1 MLFCYRQEYASLHAH
16 EENLNKQE
24 RIIRWNAF
32 FDTNESGTPIK
43 NFVHMNLRKSLYL
56 LTLGALP
63 LISFGQSDTIP
74 ANWFNLDYKT
84 DGVMGIST
92 EKTYKTLLKG
102 RKSTPVIVGVLDG
115 GVDVYHEDLKDVVW
129 INVKDSLAN
138 GIDNDGNGYINDKY
152 GWNFIG
158 NADGKDVQFDNL
170 ELTRQLRVLDKKF
183 ANITAATELNET
195 DRKAFASYQKML
207 AKYKNKL
214 EEAKMGQFSYDAL
227 KRNIYAVVREIGK
240 KPEDIT
246 QEDIDNFKATTNTQ
260 RIALAYAKD
269 EINNGGFAKFFDDIT
284 EGAKYFNNQVDYHLN
299 KAYDSRPIV
308 GDNYED
314 ASERYYGN
322 ADVKGPDAL
331 HGSHV
336 AGIIGAKRNNN
347 VGINGVA
354 DNVKILTVRLV
365 PDGDE
370 RDKDVANAIRY
381 AADNGAKVLNMSFG
395 KSYAY
400 NKQAVDDAIK
410 YAESKD
416 VLMVH
421 AAGNDS
427 EDNDIEPNF
436 PMKYYTD
443 VKGDTTGIAN
453 AWITVGATGLY
464 LDNELLADFS
474 NYGKKTVDVFAPGVH
489 INSTVPDSKYKEE
502 QGTSMAAPVVA
513 GLAAMIRS
521 YYPNLSAVETK
532 QIIMESVEKP
542 NQLVQ
547 VKVGEDA
554 SKTVRLADISVT
566 GGIVNAYNA
575 IIKAEEYTNRKK
587 K

>member
-1 MLFCYRQEYASLHAH
+1 MSA
-16 EENLNKQE
+16 
-24 RIIRWNAF
+24 
-32 FDTNESGTPIK
+32 DTLINTYL
-43 NFVHMNLRKSLYL
+43 HMNLKKSLYL
-56 LTLGALP
+56 ITLGSLP
-63 LISFGQSDTIP
+63 LFSFGQSDTIP

-102 RKSTPVIVGVLDG
+102 KKSIPVIVGVLEG
-115 GVDVYHEDLKDVVW
+115 GVDIHHEDLKDVVW
-129 INVKDSLAN
+129 INTKDSLSN
-138 GIDNDGNGYINDKY
+138 GVDNDGNGYINDKY

-158 NADGKDVQFDNL
+158 NADGKNVQFDNL
-170 ELTRQLRVLDKKF
+170 ELTRMLKTLDQKF
-183 ANITAATELNET
+183 ANITAASELNEVS
-195 DRKAFASYQKML
+195 RKAFDNYRKMT
-207 AKYKNKL
+207 AEYKNKL

-227 KRNIYAVVREIGK
+227 KRNIDAVVLEIGK

-246 QEDIDNFKATTNTQ
+246 QEDIDNFKATSSTQ
-260 RIALAYAKD
+260 RIALGYAKD
-269 EINNGGFAKFFDDIT
+269 EIQNGGFAKFFDDIT

-299 KAYDSRPIV
+299 KAYNSRPIV
-308 GDNYED
+308 GDDYED

-347 VGINGVA
+347 IGINGVA

-381 AADNGAKVLNMSFG
+381 ATDNGAKVINMSFG
-395 KSYAY
+395 KGYAY
-400 NKQAVDDAIK
+400 NKQTVDDAVK

-416 VLMVH
+416 VLMIH

-443 VKGDTTGIAN
+443 AKGDTTGVAN
-453 AWITVGATGLY
+453 AWITVGATGLR

-489 INSTVPDSKYKEE
+489 INSTIPDSKYKEE

-521 YYPNLSAVETK
+521 YYPTLSAVETK
-532 QIIMESVEKP
+532 RIIMESVEKP
-542 NQLVQ
+542 DQLVQ

-554 SKTVRLADISVT
+554 TKTVRLSDISVT

>member
-1 MLFCYRQEYASLHAH
+1 
-16 EENLNKQE
+16 
-24 RIIRWNAF
+24 
-32 FDTNESGTPIK
+32 
-43 NFVHMNLRKSLYL
+43 MNLKKSLYL
-56 LTLGALP
+56 IALGALP
-63 LISFGQSDTIP
+63 MTSFAQAEAVP
-74 ANWFNLDYKT
+74 LNWYNLDYNT

-92 EKTYKTLLKG
+92 EKAYKTLLKG
-102 RKSTPVIVGVLDG
+102 KKSTPVIVGVLDG
-115 GVDVYHEDLKDVVW
+115 GVDVFHEDLKDVVW
-129 INVKDSLAN
+129 INTKDSVSN
-138 GIDNDGNGYINDKY
+138 GKDADGNGYINDKY

-170 ELTRQLRVLDKKF
+170 ELTRQLRILDKKF
-183 ANITAATELNET
+183 AHVTPTTELNEA
-195 DRKAFASYQKML
+195 DRKAFLAYQKMV

-227 KRNIYAVVREIGK
+227 KRNLDAVVREIGK
-240 KPEDIT
+240 KPEEIT
-246 QEDIDNFKATTNTQ
+246 LADLENFNPKSNNQ
-260 RIALAYAKD
+260 RIALGYAKD
-269 EINNGGFAKFFDDIT
+269 EIQTNGFVKFFDDIT

-299 KAYDSRPIV
+299 KEYDSRPII

-314 ASERYYGN
+314 ASERHYGN

-347 VGINGVA
+347 IGINGVA
-354 DNVKILTVRLV
+354 DNVRILTVRLV

-381 AADNGAKVLNMSFG
+381 AVDNGAKVLNMSFG
-395 KSYAY
+395 KSYSH
-400 NKQAVDDAIK
+400 NKQTVDEAVK

-416 VLMVH
+416 VLLVH

-427 EDNDIEPNF
+427 EDNDVEPNF

-443 VKGDTTGIAN
+443 AKGDTTGVASN
-453 AWITVGATGLY
+453 WITVGASGLQP
-464 LDNELLADFS
+464 DNELLADFS
-474 NYGKKTVDVFAPGVH
+474 NYGKKTVDVFAPGVR
-489 INSTVPDSKYKEE
+489 INSTIPDSKYKEE

-521 YYPNLSAVETK
+521 YYPKLSAAETK
-532 QIIMESVEKP
+532 QIILESVVKP
-542 NQLVQ
+542 DQTVQ
-547 VKVGEDA
+547 VKIGEEA
-554 SKTVRLADISVT
+554 TKTVKFSDISVT

-575 IIKAEEYTNRKK
+575 IIKAEEFSNKK
-587 K
+587 KK

>member
-1 MLFCYRQEYASLHAH
+1 
-16 EENLNKQE
+16 
-24 RIIRWNAF
+24 
-32 FDTNESGTPIK
+32 
-43 NFVHMNLRKSLYL
+43 MNLRKSLYL

-227 KRNIYAVVREIGK
+227 KRNIDAVVREIGK

>member
-1 MLFCYRQEYASLHAH
+1 
-16 EENLNKQE
+16 
-24 RIIRWNAF
+24 
-32 FDTNESGTPIK
+32 
-43 NFVHMNLRKSLYL
+43 MNLKKALYL
-56 LTLGALP
+56 IALGTLPGITFA
-63 LISFGQSDTIP
+63 QSDTIP
-74 ANWFNLDYKT
+74 ANWFNLDYRT

-92 EKTYKTLLKG
+92 EKTYNTLLKG
-102 RKSTPVIVGVLDG
+102 KKSAPVIVGVLDG
-115 GVDVYHEDLKDVVW
+115 GVDVFHEDLKDVIW
-129 INVKDSLAN
+129 INPKDSVSN
-138 GIDNDGNGYINDKY
+138 GKDNDGNGYINDKY

-158 NADGKDVQFDNL
+158 NADGKNVQFDNL
-170 ELTRQLRVLDKKF
+170 ELTRMLRQLDKRF
-183 ANITAATELNET
+183 SNVTPTTELNAA
-195 DRKAFASYQKML
+195 DRKAFLAYQKMV

-227 KRNIYAVVREIGK
+227 KRNIDGVVREIGK
-240 KPEDIT
+240 KPEEIT
-246 QEDIDNFKATTNTQ
+246 LADLENFHPKSNNQ
-260 RIALAYAKD
+260 RIALGYAKE
-269 EINNGGFAKFFDDIT
+269 EIQASGFVKFFEDIT
-284 EGAKYFNNQVDYHLN
+284 EGAKYFNNQVEYHLN
-299 KAYDSRPIV
+299 KDYDSRPIV
-308 GDNYED
+308 GDHYED
-314 ASERYYGN
+314 ATESHYGN

-336 AGIIGAKRNNN
+336 AGIIGAKRNNQI
-347 VGINGVA
+347 GINGVA

-427 EDNDIEPNF
+427 EDNDVEPNF
-436 PMKYYTD
+436 PTKYYTNA
-443 VKGDTTGIAN
+443 KGDTTGVAN
-453 AWITVGATGLY
+453 AWITVGATGLN
-464 LDNELLADFS
+464 LDNELLASFS
-474 NYGKKTVDVFAPGVH
+474 NYGKKSVDVFAPGVK
-489 INSTVPDSKYKEE
+489 INSTVPESKYKEE

-521 YYPNLSAVETK
+521 YYPNLTALETK
-532 QIIMESVEKP
+532 KIIMESVEKP
-542 NQLVQ
+542 DQMVQ
-547 VKVGEDA
+547 VKVGEEQTKMV
-554 SKTVRLADISVT
+554 SLSDISVT

-575 IIKAEEYTNRKK
+575 ILKAEEYSSKK
-587 K
+587 KK

>member
-1 MLFCYRQEYASLHAH
+1 
-16 EENLNKQE
+16 
-24 RIIRWNAF
+24 
-32 FDTNESGTPIK
+32 
-43 NFVHMNLRKSLYL
+43 MNLKKSLYL
-56 LTLGALP
+56 ITLGALP
-63 LISFGQSDTIP
+63 LFSFGQSDTIP

-102 RKSTPVIVGVLDG
+102 KKSIPVIVAVLDG
-115 GVDVYHEDLKDVVW
+115 GVDIHHEDLKDVLW
-129 INVKDSLAN
+129 INTKDSLSN
-138 GIDNDGNGYINDKY
+138 GEDNDSNGYINDKY

-158 NADGKDVQFDNL
+158 NADGKNVQFDNL
-170 ELTRQLRVLDKKF
+170 ELTRLLKELDQKF
-183 ANITAATELNET
+183 ANITAASELN
-195 DRKAFASYQKML
+195 DVGQKAFANYRKMT
-207 AKYKNKL
+207 AEYKNKL

-227 KRNIYAVVREIGK
+227 KRNIDAVVREIGK
-240 KPEDIT
+240 KPEEIT
-246 QEDIDNFKATTNTQ
+246 QEDIDNFKATSSTQ
-260 RIALAYAKD
+260 RIALGYAKD
-269 EINNGGFAKFFDDIT
+269 EIQNGGFAKFFNDIT

-299 KAYDSRPIV
+299 KTYNSRSIV
-308 GDNYED
+308 GDDYED

-347 VGINGVA
+347 IGINGVA

-381 AADNGAKVLNMSFG
+381 ATDNGAKVINMSFG
-395 KSYAY
+395 KGYAY
-400 NKQAVDDAIK
+400 NKQTVDDAIK

-416 VLMVH
+416 VLMIH

-443 VKGDTTGIAN
+443 AKGDTTGVAN
-453 AWITVGATGLY
+453 AWITVGATSLR
-464 LDNELLADFS
+464 LDSELLADFS
-474 NYGKKTVDVFAPGVH
+474 NYGKKTVDVFAPGVR
-489 INSTVPDSKYKEE
+489 INSTIPDSKYKEE

-521 YYPNLSAVETK
+521 YYPTLSAVETK
-532 QIIMESVEKP
+532 KIIMESVEKP
-542 NQLVQ
+542 DQLVK
-547 VKVGEDA
+547 VKVGEGA
-554 SKTVRLADISVT
+554 TKTVRLADISVT
-566 GGIVNAYNA
+566 GGIANAYNA

>member
-1 MLFCYRQEYASLHAH
+1 MSA
-16 EENLNKQE
+16 
-24 RIIRWNAF
+24 
-32 FDTNESGTPIK
+32 DTLINTYL
-43 NFVHMNLRKSLYL
+43 HMNLKKSLYL
-56 LTLGALP
+56 ITLGALP
-63 LISFGQSDTIP
+63 LFSFGQSDTIP

-102 RKSTPVIVGVLDG
+102 KKSIPVIVGVLDG
-115 GVDVYHEDLKDVVW
+115 GVDIHHEDLKDVVW
-129 INVKDSLAN
+129 INTKDSLSN
-138 GIDNDGNGYINDKY
+138 GVDNDGNGYINDKY

-158 NADGKDVQFDNL
+158 NADGKNVQFDNL
-170 ELTRQLRVLDKKF
+170 ELTRMLKTLDQKF
-183 ANITAATELNET
+183 ANITAASELNEVS
-195 DRKAFASYQKML
+195 RKAFDNYRKMT
-207 AKYKNKL
+207 AEYKNKL

-227 KRNIYAVVREIGK
+227 KRNIDAVVREIGK

-246 QEDIDNFKATTNTQ
+246 QEDIDNFKATSSTQ
-260 RIALAYAKD
+260 RIALGYAKD
-269 EINNGGFAKFFDDIT
+269 EIQNGGFAKFFDDIT

-299 KAYDSRPIV
+299 KAYNSRPIV
-308 GDNYED
+308 GDDYED

-347 VGINGVA
+347 IGINGVA

-381 AADNGAKVLNMSFG
+381 ATDNGAKVINMSFG
-395 KSYAY
+395 KGYAY
-400 NKQAVDDAIK
+400 DKQTVDDAVK

-416 VLMVH
+416 VLMIH

-443 VKGDTTGIAN
+443 AKGDTTGVAN
-453 AWITVGATGLY
+453 AWITVGATSLR

-489 INSTVPDSKYKEE
+489 INSTIPDSKYKEE

-521 YYPNLSAVETK
+521 YYPTLSAVETK
-532 QIIMESVEKP
+532 RIIMESVEKP
-542 NQLVQ
+542 DQLVQ

-554 SKTVRLADISVT
+554 TKTVRLSDISVT

>member
-1 MLFCYRQEYASLHAH
+1 MSA
-16 EENLNKQE
+16 
-24 RIIRWNAF
+24 
-32 FDTNESGTPIK
+32 DTLINTYL
-43 NFVHMNLRKSLYL
+43 HMNLKKSLYL
-56 LTLGALP
+56 ITLGALP
-63 LISFGQSDTIP
+63 LFSFGQSDTIP

-102 RKSTPVIVGVLDG
+102 KKSIPVIVGVLDG
-115 GVDVYHEDLKDVVW
+115 GVDIHHEDLKDVVW
-129 INVKDSLAN
+129 INTKDSLSN
-138 GIDNDGNGYINDKY
+138 GVDNDGNGYINDKY

-158 NADGKDVQFDNL
+158 NADGKNVQFDNL
-170 ELTRQLRVLDKKF
+170 ELTRMLKTLDQKF
-183 ANITAATELNET
+183 TNITAASELNEVS
-195 DRKAFASYQKML
+195 RKAFDNYRKMT
-207 AKYKNKL
+207 AEYKNKL

-227 KRNIYAVVREIGK
+227 KRNIDAVVREIGK
-240 KPEDIT
+240 KPEEIT
-246 QEDIDNFKATTNTQ
+246 QEDIDNFKATSSTQ
-260 RIALAYAKD
+260 RIALGYAKD
-269 EINNGGFAKFFDDIT
+269 EIQNGGFAKFFDDIT

-299 KAYDSRPIV
+299 KTYNSRPIV
-308 GDNYED
+308 GDDYED
-314 ASERYYGN
+314 ASDRYYGN

-347 VGINGVA
+347 IGINGVA

-381 AADNGAKVLNMSFG
+381 ATDNGAKVINMSFG
-395 KSYAY
+395 KGYAY
-400 NKQAVDDAIK
+400 NKQTVDDAVK

-416 VLMVH
+416 VLMIH

-443 VKGDTTGIAN
+443 AKGDTTGVAN
-453 AWITVGATGLY
+453 AWITVGATGLR

-489 INSTVPDSKYKEE
+489 INSTIPDSKYKEE

-521 YYPNLSAVETK
+521 YYPTLSAVETK
-532 QIIMESVEKP
+532 RIIMESVEKP
-542 NQLVQ
+542 DQLVQ

-554 SKTVRLADISVT
+554 TKTVRLSDISVT

>member
-1 MLFCYRQEYASLHAH
+1 MLG
-16 EENLNKQE
+16 EN
-24 RIIRWNAF
+24 F
-32 FDTNESGTPIK
+32 
-43 NFVHMNLRKSLYL
+43 MNLKKSLYL
-56 LTLGALP
+56 IALGVLP
-63 LISFGQSDTIP
+63 VISFAQSESVP
-74 ANWFNLDYKT
+74 PNWYNLDYHT

-92 EKTYKTLLKG
+92 EKAYKTLLKG
-102 RKSTPVIVGVLDG
+102 KKSTPVIVGVLDG
-115 GVDVYHEDLKDVVW
+115 GVDVFHEDLKDVIW
-129 INVKDSLAN
+129 INPKDSLTN
-138 GIDNDGNGYINDKY
+138 GKDNDGNGYINDKY

-170 ELTRQLRVLDKKF
+170 ELTRQLRILDKRF
-183 ANITAATELNET
+183 AGVTPTTELNEA
-195 DRKAFASYQKML
+195 DRKAFLAYQKMVV
-207 AKYKNKL
+207 KYKNKL

-227 KRNIYAVVREIGK
+227 KRNLDAVVREIGK
-240 KPEDIT
+240 RPAEIT
-246 QEDIDNFKATTNTQ
+246 LTDLENFNPKSNNQ
-260 RIALAYAKD
+260 RIALSYAKD
-269 EINNGGFAKFFDDIT
+269 EIQTNGFVKFFDDIT
-284 EGAKYFNNQVDYHLN
+284 EGAKYFNNQVEYHLN
-299 KAYDSRPIV
+299 KEYDSRPIV

-336 AGIIGAKRNNN
+336 AGIIGASRNNN
-347 VGINGVA
+347 IGINGVA
-354 DNVKILTVRLV
+354 DNVKILAVRLV

-381 AADNGAKVLNMSFG
+381 AVDNGAKVLNMSFG
-395 KSYAY
+395 KSYAH
-400 NKQAVDDAIK
+400 NKQTVDEAVK

-427 EDNDIEPNF
+427 EDNDVEPNF

-443 VKGDTTGIAN
+443 TKGDTTGIAN
-453 AWITVGATGLY
+453 NWITVGATGLY
-464 LDNELLADFS
+464 PDNTLLADFS
-474 NYGKKTVDVFAPGVH
+474 NYGKNSVDVFAPGVQ
-489 INSTVPDSKYKEE
+489 INSTIPDSQYKEE

-532 QIIMESVEKP
+532 QVILESVEKP
-542 NQLVQ
+542 VGMVRIKVSEDTTKM
-547 VKVGEDA
+547 VK
-554 SKTVRLADISVT
+554 LADISVT

-575 IIKAEEYTNRKK
+575 ILKAEEFSSKK
-587 K
+587 KK

>member
-24 RIIRWNAF
+24 RITRWNAF
-32 FDTNESGTPIK
+32 FETNESGTPIK

-56 LTLGALP
+56 LTLGTLP

-227 KRNIYAVVREIGK
+227 KRNIDAVVREIGK

-260 RIALAYAKD
+260 RIALGYAKD

-314 ASERYYGN
+314 ASERHYGN

-547 VKVGEDA
+547 IKVGEDA

>member
-1 MLFCYRQEYASLHAH
+1 
-16 EENLNKQE
+16 
-24 RIIRWNAF
+24 
-32 FDTNESGTPIK
+32 
-43 NFVHMNLRKSLYL
+43 MNLKKSLYL
-56 LTLGALP
+56 IALGALP
-63 LISFGQSDTIP
+63 MTSFAQAEAVP
-74 ANWFNLDYKT
+74 LNWYNLDYNT

-92 EKTYKTLLKG
+92 EKAYKTLLKG
-102 RKSTPVIVGVLDG
+102 KKSTPVIVGVLDG
-115 GVDVYHEDLKDVVW
+115 GVDVSHEDLKDVVW
-129 INVKDSLAN
+129 INTKDSVSN
-138 GIDNDGNGYINDKY
+138 GKDADGNGYINDKY

-183 ANITAATELNET
+183 AHVTPTTELNEA
-195 DRKAFASYQKML
+195 DRKAFLAYQEMV

-227 KRNIYAVVREIGK
+227 KRNLDAVVREIGK
-240 KPEDIT
+240 KPEEIT
-246 QEDIDNFKATTNTQ
+246 LADLENFNPKSNNQ
-260 RIALAYAKD
+260 RIALGYAKD
-269 EINNGGFAKFFDDIT
+269 EIQTNGFVKFFDDIT

-299 KAYDSRPIV
+299 KEYDSRPII

-314 ASERYYGN
+314 ASERHYGN

-347 VGINGVA
+347 IGINGVA
-354 DNVKILTVRLV
+354 DNVRILTVRLV

-381 AADNGAKVLNMSFG
+381 AVDNGAKVLNMSFG
-395 KSYAY
+395 KSYSH
-400 NKQAVDDAIK
+400 NKQTVDDAVK

-416 VLMVH
+416 VLLVH

-427 EDNDIEPNF
+427 EDNDVEPNF
-436 PMKYYTD
+436 PMKYYTN

-453 AWITVGATGLY
+453 NWITVGASGLHP
-464 LDNELLADFS
+464 DNELLADFS
-474 NYGKKTVDVFAPGVH
+474 NYGKKTVDVFAPGVR
-489 INSTVPDSKYKEE
+489 INSTIPDSKYKEE

-521 YYPNLSAVETK
+521 YYPNLSAAETK
-532 QIIMESVEKP
+532 QIILESVVKP
-542 NQLVQ
+542 EQTVQ
-547 VKVGEDA
+547 VKISEEA
-554 SKTVRLADISVT
+554 TKTVRFADISVT

-575 IIKAEEYTNRKK
+575 IIKAEEFSSKK
-587 K
+587 KK

>member
-1 MLFCYRQEYASLHAH
+1 
-16 EENLNKQE
+16 
-24 RIIRWNAF
+24 
-32 FDTNESGTPIK
+32 
-43 NFVHMNLRKSLYL
+43 MNLKKSLYL
-56 LTLGALP
+56 ITLGALP
-63 LISFGQSDTIP
+63 LFSFGQSDTIP

-102 RKSTPVIVGVLDG
+102 KKSIPVIVGVLDG
-115 GVDVYHEDLKDVVW
+115 GVDIHHEDLKDVVW
-129 INVKDSLAN
+129 INTKDSLSN
-138 GIDNDGNGYINDKY
+138 GVDNDGNGYINDKY

-158 NADGKDVQFDNL
+158 NVDGKNVQFDNL
-170 ELTRQLRVLDKKF
+170 ELTRMLKTLDQKF
-183 ANITAATELNET
+183 ANITAASELNEVS
-195 DRKAFASYQKML
+195 RKAFANYRKMT
-207 AKYKNKL
+207 AEYKNKL

-227 KRNIYAVVREIGK
+227 KRNIDAVVREIGK
-240 KPEDIT
+240 KPEEIT
-246 QEDIDNFKATTNTQ
+246 QEDIDNFKATSSTQ
-260 RIALAYAKD
+260 RIALGYAKD
-269 EINNGGFAKFFDDIT
+269 EIQNGGFAKFFDDIT

-299 KAYDSRPIV
+299 KTYNSRPIV
-308 GDNYED
+308 GDDYED

-347 VGINGVA
+347 IGINGVA

-381 AADNGAKVLNMSFG
+381 ATDNGAKVINMSFG
-395 KSYAY
+395 KGYAY
-400 NKQAVDDAIK
+400 NKQTVDDAVK

-416 VLMVH
+416 VLMIH

-443 VKGDTTGIAN
+443 AKGDTTGVAN
-453 AWITVGATGLY
+453 AWITVGATGLR

-489 INSTVPDSKYKEE
+489 INSTIPDSKYKEE

-521 YYPNLSAVETK
+521 YYPTLSAVETK
-532 QIIMESVEKP
+532 RIIMESVEKP
-542 NQLVQ
+542 DQLVQ

-554 SKTVRLADISVT
+554 TKTVRLSDISVT

>member
-1 MLFCYRQEYASLHAH
+1 
-16 EENLNKQE
+16 
-24 RIIRWNAF
+24 
-32 FDTNESGTPIK
+32 
-43 NFVHMNLRKSLYL
+43 MNLKQSLYL
-56 LTLGALP
+56 IALGALP

>member
-1 MLFCYRQEYASLHAH
+1 
-16 EENLNKQE
+16 
-24 RIIRWNAF
+24 
-32 FDTNESGTPIK
+32 
-43 NFVHMNLRKSLYL
+43 MNLKKSLYL
-56 LTLGALP
+56 IALGVLP
-63 LISFGQSDTIP
+63 VISFAQSESVP
-74 ANWFNLDYKT
+74 PNWYNLDYHT

-92 EKTYKTLLKG
+92 EKAYKTLLKG
-102 RKSTPVIVGVLDG
+102 KKSTPVIVGVLDG
-115 GVDVYHEDLKDVVW
+115 GVDVFHEDLKDVIW
-129 INVKDSLAN
+129 INPKDSLTN
-138 GIDNDGNGYINDKY
+138 GKDNDGNGYINDKY

-170 ELTRQLRVLDKKF
+170 ELTRQLRILDKRF
-183 ANITAATELNET
+183 AGVTPTTELNEA
-195 DRKAFASYQKML
+195 DRKAFLAYQKMVV
-207 AKYKNKL
+207 KYKNKL

-227 KRNIYAVVREIGK
+227 KRNLDAVVREIGK
-240 KPEDIT
+240 RPAEIT
-246 QEDIDNFKATTNTQ
+246 LTDLENFNPKSNNQ
-260 RIALAYAKD
+260 RIALSYAKD
-269 EINNGGFAKFFDDIT
+269 EIQTNGFVKFFDDIT
-284 EGAKYFNNQVDYHLN
+284 EGAKYFNNQVEYHLN
-299 KAYDSRPIV
+299 KEYDSRPIV

-336 AGIIGAKRNNN
+336 AGIIGASRNNN
-347 VGINGVA
+347 IGINGVA
-354 DNVKILTVRLV
+354 DNVKILAVRLV

-381 AADNGAKVLNMSFG
+381 AVDNGAKVLNMSFG
-395 KSYAY
+395 KSYAH
-400 NKQAVDDAIK
+400 NKQTVDEAVK

-427 EDNDIEPNF
+427 EDNDVEPNF

-443 VKGDTTGIAN
+443 TKGDTTGIAN
-453 AWITVGATGLY
+453 NWITVGATGLY
-464 LDNELLADFS
+464 PDNTLLADFS
-474 NYGKKTVDVFAPGVH
+474 NYGKNSVDVFAPGVQ
-489 INSTVPDSKYKEE
+489 INSTIPDSQYKEE

-532 QIIMESVEKP
+532 QVILESVEKP
-542 NQLVQ
+542 VGMVRIKVSEDTTKM
-547 VKVGEDA
+547 VK
-554 SKTVRLADISVT
+554 LADISVT

-575 IIKAEEYTNRKK
+575 ILKAEEFSSKK
-587 K
+587 KK

>member
-1 MLFCYRQEYASLHAH
+1 
-16 EENLNKQE
+16 
-24 RIIRWNAF
+24 
-32 FDTNESGTPIK
+32 
-43 NFVHMNLRKSLYL
+43 
-56 LTLGALP
+56 
-63 LISFGQSDTIP
+63 
-74 ANWFNLDYKT
+74 
-84 DGVMGIST
+84 MGIST

-102 RKSTPVIVGVLDG
+102 RKSTPISVGVLDG

-129 INVKDSLAN
+129 LNVKDSLAN

-195 DRKAFASYQKML
+195 DRKAFANYQKML

-227 KRNIYAVVREIGK
+227 KRNIDAVVREIGK

-260 RIALAYAKD
+260 RIALGYAKD

-314 ASERYYGN
+314 ASERHYGN

-347 VGINGVA
+347 IGINGVA

-443 VKGDTTGIAN
+443 VKGDTTGVAN
-453 AWITVGATGLY
+453 AWITVGATGLH

-547 VKVGEDA
+547 IKVGEDA

>member
-1 MLFCYRQEYASLHAH
+1 MSA
-16 EENLNKQE
+16 
-24 RIIRWNAF
+24 
-32 FDTNESGTPIK
+32 DTLINTYL
-43 NFVHMNLRKSLYL
+43 HMNLKKSLYL
-56 LTLGALP
+56 ITLGSLP
-63 LISFGQSDTIP
+63 LFSFGQSDTIP

-102 RKSTPVIVGVLDG
+102 KKSIPVIVGVLDG
-115 GVDVYHEDLKDVVW
+115 GVDIHHEDLKDVVW
-129 INVKDSLAN
+129 INTKDSLSN
-138 GIDNDGNGYINDKY
+138 GVDNDGNGYINDKY

-158 NADGKDVQFDNL
+158 NADGKNVQFDNL
-170 ELTRQLRVLDKKF
+170 ELTRMLKTLDQKF
-183 ANITAATELNET
+183 ANITAASELNEVS
-195 DRKAFASYQKML
+195 RKAFDNYRKMT
-207 AKYKNKL
+207 AEYKNKL

-227 KRNIYAVVREIGK
+227 KRNIDAVVREIGK

-246 QEDIDNFKATTNTQ
+246 QEDIDNFKATSSTQ
-260 RIALAYAKD
+260 RIALGYAKD
-269 EINNGGFAKFFDDIT
+269 EIQNGGFAKFFDDIT

-299 KAYDSRPIV
+299 KAYNSRPIV
-308 GDNYED
+308 GDDYED

-347 VGINGVA
+347 IGINGVA

-381 AADNGAKVLNMSFG
+381 ATDNGAKVINMSFG
-395 KSYAY
+395 KGYAY
-400 NKQAVDDAIK
+400 DKQTVDDAVK

-416 VLMVH
+416 VLMIH

-443 VKGDTTGIAN
+443 AKGDTTGVAN
-453 AWITVGATGLY
+453 AWITVGATGLR

-489 INSTVPDSKYKEE
+489 INSTIPDSKYKEE

-521 YYPNLSAVETK
+521 YYPTLSAVETK
-532 QIIMESVEKP
+532 RIIMESVEKP
-542 NQLVQ
+542 DQLVQ

-554 SKTVRLADISVT
+554 TKTVRLSDISVT

>member
-1 MLFCYRQEYASLHAH
+1 
-16 EENLNKQE
+16 
-24 RIIRWNAF
+24 
-32 FDTNESGTPIK
+32 
-43 NFVHMNLRKSLYL
+43 
-56 LTLGALP
+56 
-63 LISFGQSDTIP
+63 
-74 ANWFNLDYKT
+74 
-84 DGVMGIST
+84 
-92 EKTYKTLLKG
+92 
-102 RKSTPVIVGVLDG
+102 
-115 GVDVYHEDLKDVVW
+115 VDIHHEDLKDVVW
-129 INVKDSLAN
+129 INTKDSLSN
-138 GIDNDGNGYINDKY
+138 GVDNDGNGYINDKY

-158 NADGKDVQFDNL
+158 NADGKNVQFDNL
-170 ELTRQLRVLDKKF
+170 ELTRMLKTLDQKF
-183 ANITAATELNET
+183 TNITAASELNEVS
-195 DRKAFASYQKML
+195 RKAFDNYRKMT
-207 AKYKNKL
+207 AEYKNKL

-227 KRNIYAVVREIGK
+227 KRNIDAVVREIGK
-240 KPEDIT
+240 KPEEIT
-246 QEDIDNFKATTNTQ
+246 QEDIDNFKATSSTQ
-260 RIALAYAKD
+260 RIALGYAKD
-269 EINNGGFAKFFDDIT
+269 EIQNGGFAKFFDDIT

-299 KAYDSRPIV
+299 KTYNSRPIV
-308 GDNYED
+308 GDDYED
-314 ASERYYGN
+314 ASDRYYGN

-347 VGINGVA
+347 IGINGVA

-381 AADNGAKVLNMSFG
+381 ATDNGAKVINMSFG
-395 KSYAY
+395 KGYAY
-400 NKQAVDDAIK
+400 NKQTVDDAVK

-416 VLMVH
+416 VLMIH

-443 VKGDTTGIAN
+443 AKGDTTGVAN
-453 AWITVGATGLY
+453 AWITVGATGLR

-489 INSTVPDSKYKEE
+489 INSTIPDSKYKEE

-521 YYPNLSAVETK
+521 YYPTLSAVETK
-532 QIIMESVEKP
+532 RIIMESVEKP
-542 NQLVQ
+542 DQLVQ

-554 SKTVRLADISVT
+554 TKTVRLSDISVT

>member
-1 MLFCYRQEYASLHAH
+1 
-16 EENLNKQE
+16 
-24 RIIRWNAF
+24 
-32 FDTNESGTPIK
+32 
-43 NFVHMNLRKSLYL
+43 MNLKKSLYL
-56 LTLGALP
+56 ITLGALP
-63 LISFGQSDTIP
+63 LFSFGQSDTIP

-102 RKSTPVIVGVLDG
+102 KKSIPVIVGVLDG
-115 GVDVYHEDLKDVVW
+115 GVDIHHEDLKDVVW
-129 INVKDSLAN
+129 INTKDSLSN
-138 GIDNDGNGYINDKY
+138 GVDNDGNGYINDKY

-158 NADGKDVQFDNL
+158 NADGKNVQFDNL
-170 ELTRQLRVLDKKF
+170 ELTRMLKTLDQKF
-183 ANITAATELNET
+183 TNITAASELNEVS
-195 DRKAFASYQKML
+195 RKAFDNYRKMT
-207 AKYKNKL
+207 AEYKNKL

-227 KRNIYAVVREIGK
+227 KRNIDAVVREIGK
-240 KPEDIT
+240 KPEEIT
-246 QEDIDNFKATTNTQ
+246 QEDIDNFKATSSTQ
-260 RIALAYAKD
+260 RIALGYAKD
-269 EINNGGFAKFFDDIT
+269 EIQNGGFAKFFDDIT

-299 KAYDSRPIV
+299 KTYNSRPIV
-308 GDNYED
+308 GDDYED
-314 ASERYYGN
+314 ASDRYYGN

-347 VGINGVA
+347 IGINGVA

-381 AADNGAKVLNMSFG
+381 ATDNGAKVINMSFG
-395 KSYAY
+395 KGYAY
-400 NKQAVDDAIK
+400 NKQTVDDAVK

-416 VLMVH
+416 VLMIH

-443 VKGDTTGIAN
+443 AKGDTTGVAN
-453 AWITVGATGLY
+453 AWITVGATGLR

-489 INSTVPDSKYKEE
+489 INSTIPDSKYKEE

-521 YYPNLSAVETK
+521 YYPTLSAVETK
-532 QIIMESVEKP
+532 RIIMESVEKP
-542 NQLVQ
+542 DQLVQ

-554 SKTVRLADISVT
+554 TKTVRLSDISVT

>member
-1 MLFCYRQEYASLHAH
+1 
-16 EENLNKQE
+16 
-24 RIIRWNAF
+24 
-32 FDTNESGTPIK
+32 
-43 NFVHMNLRKSLYL
+43 MNLKKSLYL
-56 LTLGALP
+56 IALGALP
-63 LISFGQSDTIP
+63 MTSFAQAEAVP
-74 ANWFNLDYKT
+74 LNWYNLDYNT

-92 EKTYKTLLKG
+92 EKAYKTLLKG
-102 RKSTPVIVGVLDG
+102 KKSTPVIVGVLDG
-115 GVDVYHEDLKDVVW
+115 GVDVFHEDLKDVVW
-129 INVKDSLAN
+129 INTKDSVSN
-138 GIDNDGNGYINDKY
+138 GKDADGNGYINDKY

-170 ELTRQLRVLDKKF
+170 ELTRQLRILDKKF
-183 ANITAATELNET
+183 AQVTPTTELNEA
-195 DRKAFASYQKML
+195 DRKAFLVYQEMV

-227 KRNIYAVVREIGK
+227 KRNLDAVVREIGK
-240 KPEDIT
+240 KPEEIT
-246 QEDIDNFKATTNTQ
+246 LADLENFNPKSNNQ
-260 RIALAYAKD
+260 RIALGYAKD
-269 EINNGGFAKFFDDIT
+269 EIQTNGFVKFFDDIT

-299 KAYDSRPIV
+299 KEYDSRPII

-314 ASERYYGN
+314 ASERHYGN

-347 VGINGVA
+347 IGINGVA

-381 AADNGAKVLNMSFG
+381 AVDNGAKVLNMSFG
-395 KSYAY
+395 KSYAH
-400 NKQAVDDAIK
+400 NKQTVDDAVK

-416 VLMVH
+416 VLLVH

-427 EDNDIEPNF
+427 EDNDVEPNF
-436 PMKYYTD
+436 PMKYYTNA
-443 VKGDTTGIAN
+443 KGDTTGIAN
-453 AWITVGATGLY
+453 NWITVGASGLHP
-464 LDNELLADFS
+464 DNELLADFS
-474 NYGKKTVDVFAPGVH
+474 NYGKKTVDVFAPGVR
-489 INSTVPDSKYKEE
+489 INSTIPDSKYKEE

-521 YYPNLSAVETK
+521 YYPSLSAAETK
-532 QIIMESVEKP
+532 QIILESVVKP
-542 NQLVQ
+542 EQTVQ
-547 VKVGEDA
+547 VKISEEA
-554 SKTVRLADISVT
+554 TKTVKFADISVT

-575 IIKAEEYTNRKK
+575 IIKAEEFSNKK
-587 K
+587 KK

>member
-1 MLFCYRQEYASLHAH
+1 MSA
-16 EENLNKQE
+16 
-24 RIIRWNAF
+24 
-32 FDTNESGTPIK
+32 DTLINTYL
-43 NFVHMNLRKSLYL
+43 HMNLKKSLYL
-56 LTLGALP
+56 ITLGALP
-63 LISFGQSDTIP
+63 LFSFGQSDTIP

-102 RKSTPVIVGVLDG
+102 KKSIPVIVGVLDG
-115 GVDVYHEDLKDVVW
+115 GVDIHHEDLKDVVW
-129 INVKDSLAN
+129 INTKDSLSN
-138 GIDNDGNGYINDKY
+138 GVDNDGNGYINDKY

-158 NADGKDVQFDNL
+158 NADGKNVQFDNL
-170 ELTRQLRVLDKKF
+170 ELTRMLKTLDQKF
-183 ANITAATELNET
+183 ANITAASELNEVS
-195 DRKAFASYQKML
+195 RKAFDNYRKMT
-207 AKYKNKL
+207 AEYKNKL

-227 KRNIYAVVREIGK
+227 KRNIDAVVREIGK

-246 QEDIDNFKATTNTQ
+246 QEDIDNFTATSSTQ
-260 RIALAYAKD
+260 RIALGYAKD
-269 EINNGGFAKFFDDIT
+269 EIQNGGFAKFFDDIT

-299 KAYDSRPIV
+299 KTYNSRPIV
-308 GDNYED
+308 GDDYED

-347 VGINGVA
+347 IGINGVA

-381 AADNGAKVLNMSFG
+381 ATDNGAKVINMSFG
-395 KSYAY
+395 KGYAY
-400 NKQAVDDAIK
+400 NKQTVDDAVK

-416 VLMVH
+416 VLMIH

-443 VKGDTTGIAN
+443 AKGDTTGVAN
-453 AWITVGATGLY
+453 AWITVGATGLR

-489 INSTVPDSKYKEE
+489 INSTIPDSKYKEE

-521 YYPNLSAVETK
+521 YYPTLSAVETK
-532 QIIMESVEKP
+532 RIIMESVEKP
-542 NQLVQ
+542 DQLVQ

-554 SKTVRLADISVT
+554 TKTVRLSDISVT

>member
-1 MLFCYRQEYASLHAH
+1 
-16 EENLNKQE
+16 
-24 RIIRWNAF
+24 
-32 FDTNESGTPIK
+32 
-43 NFVHMNLRKSLYL
+43 MNLKKSLYL
-56 LTLGALP
+56 ITLGSLP
-63 LISFGQSDTIP
+63 LFSFGQSDTIP

-102 RKSTPVIVGVLDG
+102 KKSIPVIVGVLDG
-115 GVDVYHEDLKDVVW
+115 GVDIHHEDLKDVVW
-129 INVKDSLAN
+129 INTKDSLSN
-138 GIDNDGNGYINDKY
+138 GVDNDGNGYINDKY

-158 NADGKDVQFDNL
+158 NADGKNVQFDNL
-170 ELTRQLRVLDKKF
+170 ELTRMLKTLDQKF
-183 ANITAATELNET
+183 ANITAASELNEVS
-195 DRKAFASYQKML
+195 RKAFDNYRKMT
-207 AKYKNKL
+207 AEYKNKL

-227 KRNIYAVVREIGK
+227 KRNIDAVVREIGK

-246 QEDIDNFKATTNTQ
+246 QEDIDNFKATSSTQ
-260 RIALAYAKD
+260 RIALGYAKD
-269 EINNGGFAKFFDDIT
+269 EIQNGGFAKFFDDIT

-299 KAYDSRPIV
+299 KAYNSRPIV
-308 GDNYED
+308 GDDYED

-347 VGINGVA
+347 IGINGVA

-381 AADNGAKVLNMSFG
+381 ATDNGAKVINMSFG
-395 KSYAY
+395 KGYAY
-400 NKQAVDDAIK
+400 DKQTVDDAVK

-416 VLMVH
+416 VLMIH

-443 VKGDTTGIAN
+443 AKGDTTGVAN
-453 AWITVGATGLY
+453 AWITVGATGLR
-464 LDNELLADFS
+464 LDNELVADFS

-489 INSTVPDSKYKEE
+489 INSTIPDSKYKEE

-521 YYPNLSAVETK
+521 YYPTLSAVETK
-532 QIIMESVEKP
+532 RIIMESVEKP
-542 NQLVQ
+542 DQLVQ

-554 SKTVRLADISVT
+554 TKTVRLSDISVT

>member
-1 MLFCYRQEYASLHAH
+1 
-16 EENLNKQE
+16 
-24 RIIRWNAF
+24 
-32 FDTNESGTPIK
+32 
-43 NFVHMNLRKSLYL
+43 MNLKKSLYL
-56 LTLGALP
+56 ITLGALP
-63 LISFGQSDTIP
+63 LFSFGQSDTIP

-102 RKSTPVIVGVLDG
+102 KKSIPVIVGVLDG
-115 GVDVYHEDLKDVVW
+115 GVDIHHEDLKDVLW
-129 INVKDSLAN
+129 INTKDSLSN
-138 GIDNDGNGYINDKY
+138 GEDNDSNGYINDKY

-158 NADGKDVQFDNL
+158 NADGKNVQFDNL
-170 ELTRQLRVLDKKF
+170 ELTRLLKELDQKF
-183 ANITAATELNET
+183 ANITAASELNNVGQ
-195 DRKAFASYQKML
+195 KAFANYRKMT
-207 AKYKNKL
+207 AEYKNKL

-227 KRNIYAVVREIGK
+227 KRNIDAVVREIGK
-240 KPEDIT
+240 KPEEIT
-246 QEDIDNFKATTNTQ
+246 QEDIDNFKATSSTQ
-260 RIALAYAKD
+260 RIALGYAKD
-269 EINNGGFAKFFDDIT
+269 EIQNGGFAKFFNDIT

-299 KAYDSRPIV
+299 KTYNSRSIV
-308 GDNYED
+308 GDDYED

-347 VGINGVA
+347 IGINGVA

-381 AADNGAKVLNMSFG
+381 ATDNGAKVINMSFG
-395 KSYAY
+395 KGYAY
-400 NKQAVDDAIK
+400 NKQTVDDAIK

-416 VLMVH
+416 VLMIH

-443 VKGDTTGIAN
+443 AKGDTTGVAN
-453 AWITVGATGLY
+453 AWITVGATSLR
-464 LDNELLADFS
+464 LDSELLADFS
-474 NYGKKTVDVFAPGVH
+474 NYGKKTVDVFAPGVR
-489 INSTVPDSKYKEE
+489 INSTIPDSKYKEE

-521 YYPNLSAVETK
+521 YYPTLSAVETK
-532 QIIMESVEKP
+532 KIIMESVEKP
-542 NQLVQ
+542 DQLVK
-547 VKVGEDA
+547 VKVGEGA
-554 SKTVRLADISVT
+554 TKTVRLADISVT

>member
-1 MLFCYRQEYASLHAH
+1 MSA
-16 EENLNKQE
+16 
-24 RIIRWNAF
+24 
-32 FDTNESGTPIK
+32 DTLINTYL
-43 NFVHMNLRKSLYL
+43 HMNLKKSLYL
-56 LTLGALP
+56 ITLGALP
-63 LISFGQSDTIP
+63 LFSFGQSDTIP

-102 RKSTPVIVGVLDG
+102 KKSIPVIVGVLDG
-115 GVDVYHEDLKDVVW
+115 GVDIHHEDLKDVVW
-129 INVKDSLAN
+129 INTKDSLSN
-138 GIDNDGNGYINDKY
+138 GVDNDGNGYINDKY

-158 NADGKDVQFDNL
+158 NVDGKNVQFDNL
-170 ELTRQLRVLDKKF
+170 ELTRMLKTLDQKF
-183 ANITAATELNET
+183 ANITAASELNEVS
-195 DRKAFASYQKML
+195 RKAFANYRKMT
-207 AKYKNKL
+207 AEYKNKL

-227 KRNIYAVVREIGK
+227 KRNIDAVVREIGK
-240 KPEDIT
+240 KPEEIT
-246 QEDIDNFKATTNTQ
+246 QEDIDNFKATSSTQ
-260 RIALAYAKD
+260 RIALGYAKD
-269 EINNGGFAKFFDDIT
+269 EIQNGGFAKFFDDIT

-299 KAYDSRPIV
+299 KTYNSRPIV
-308 GDNYED
+308 GDDYED

-347 VGINGVA
+347 IGINGVA

-381 AADNGAKVLNMSFG
+381 ATDNGAKVINMSFG
-395 KSYAY
+395 KGYAY
-400 NKQAVDDAIK
+400 NKQTVDDAVK

-416 VLMVH
+416 VLMIH

-443 VKGDTTGIAN
+443 AKGDTTGVAN
-453 AWITVGATGLY
+453 AWITVGATGLR

-489 INSTVPDSKYKEE
+489 INSTIPDSKYKEE

-521 YYPNLSAVETK
+521 YYPTLSAVETK
-532 QIIMESVEKP
+532 RIIMESVEKP
-542 NQLVQ
+542 DQLVQ

-554 SKTVRLADISVT
+554 TKTVRLSDISVT

>member
-1 MLFCYRQEYASLHAH
+1 MSA
-16 EENLNKQE
+16 
-24 RIIRWNAF
+24 
-32 FDTNESGTPIK
+32 DTLINTYL
-43 NFVHMNLRKSLYL
+43 HMNLKKSLYL
-56 LTLGALP
+56 ITLGSLP
-63 LISFGQSDTIP
+63 LFSFGQSDTIP

-102 RKSTPVIVGVLDG
+102 KKSIPVIVGVLDG
-115 GVDVYHEDLKDVVW
+115 GVDIHHEDLKDVVW
-129 INVKDSLAN
+129 INTKDSLSN
-138 GIDNDGNGYINDKY
+138 GVDNDGNGYINDKY

-158 NADGKDVQFDNL
+158 NADGKNVQFDNL
-170 ELTRQLRVLDKKF
+170 ELTRMLKTLDQKF
-183 ANITAATELNET
+183 ANITAASELNEVS
-195 DRKAFASYQKML
+195 RKAFDNYRKMT
-207 AKYKNKL
+207 AEYKNKL

-227 KRNIYAVVREIGK
+227 KRNIDAVVREIGK

-246 QEDIDNFKATTNTQ
+246 QEDIDNFKATSSTQ
-260 RIALAYAKD
+260 RIALGYAKD
-269 EINNGGFAKFFDDIT
+269 EIQNGGFAKFFDDIT

-299 KAYDSRPIV
+299 KAYNSRPIV
-308 GDNYED
+308 GDDYED

-347 VGINGVA
+347 IGINGVA

-381 AADNGAKVLNMSFG
+381 ATDNGAKVINMSFG
-395 KSYAY
+395 KGYAY
-400 NKQAVDDAIK
+400 NKQTVDDAVK

-416 VLMVH
+416 VLMIH

-443 VKGDTTGIAN
+443 AKGDTTGVAN
-453 AWITVGATGLY
+453 AWITVGATGLR

-489 INSTVPDSKYKEE
+489 INSTIPDSKYKEE

-521 YYPNLSAVETK
+521 YYPTLSAVETK
-532 QIIMESVEKP
+532 RIIMESVEKP
-542 NQLVQ
+542 DQLVQ

-554 SKTVRLADISVT
+554 TKTVRLSDISVT

>member
-1 MLFCYRQEYASLHAH
+1 MSA
-16 EENLNKQE
+16 
-24 RIIRWNAF
+24 
-32 FDTNESGTPIK
+32 DTLINTYL
-43 NFVHMNLRKSLYL
+43 HMNLKKSLYL
-56 LTLGALP
+56 ITLGALP
-63 LISFGQSDTIP
+63 LFSFGQSDTIP

-102 RKSTPVIVGVLDG
+102 KKSIPVIVGVLDG
-115 GVDVYHEDLKDVVW
+115 GVDIHHEDLKDVVW
-129 INVKDSLAN
+129 INTKDSLSN
-138 GIDNDGNGYINDKY
+138 GVDNDGNGYINDKY

-158 NADGKDVQFDNL
+158 NADGKNVQFDNL
-170 ELTRQLRVLDKKF
+170 ELTRMLKTLDQKF
-183 ANITAATELNET
+183 TNITAASELNEVS
-195 DRKAFASYQKML
+195 RKAFDNYRKMT
-207 AKYKNKL
+207 AEYKNKL

-227 KRNIYAVVREIGK
+227 KRNIDAVVREIGK

-246 QEDIDNFKATTNTQ
+246 QEDIDNFKATSSTQ
-260 RIALAYAKD
+260 RIALGYAKD
-269 EINNGGFAKFFDDIT
+269 EIQNGGFAKFFDDIT

-299 KAYDSRPIV
+299 KAYNSRPIV
-308 GDNYED
+308 GDDYED
-314 ASERYYGN
+314 ASDRYYGN

-347 VGINGVA
+347 IGINGVA

-381 AADNGAKVLNMSFG
+381 ATDNGAKVINMSFG
-395 KSYAY
+395 KGYAY
-400 NKQAVDDAIK
+400 DKQTVDDAVK

-416 VLMVH
+416 VLMIH

-443 VKGDTTGIAN
+443 AKGDTTGVAN
-453 AWITVGATGLY
+453 AWITVGATGLR

-489 INSTVPDSKYKEE
+489 INSTIPDSKYKEE

-521 YYPNLSAVETK
+521 YYPTLSAVETK
-532 QIIMESVEKP
+532 RIIMESVEKP
-542 NQLVQ
+542 DQLVQ

-554 SKTVRLADISVT
+554 TKTVRLSDISVT

>member
-1 MLFCYRQEYASLHAH
+1 MSA
-16 EENLNKQE
+16 
-24 RIIRWNAF
+24 
-32 FDTNESGTPIK
+32 DTLINTYL
-43 NFVHMNLRKSLYL
+43 HMNLKKSLYL
-56 LTLGALP
+56 ITLGALP
-63 LISFGQSDTIP
+63 LFSFGQSDTIP

-102 RKSTPVIVGVLDG
+102 KKSIPVIVGVLDG
-115 GVDVYHEDLKDVVW
+115 GVDIHHEDLKDVVW
-129 INVKDSLAN
+129 INTKDSLSN
-138 GIDNDGNGYINDKY
+138 GVDNDGNGYINDKY

-158 NADGKDVQFDNL
+158 NADGKNVQFDNL
-170 ELTRQLRVLDKKF
+170 ELTRMLKTLDQKF
-183 ANITAATELNET
+183 ANITAASELNEVS
-195 DRKAFASYQKML
+195 RKAFDNYRKMT
-207 AKYKNKL
+207 AEYKNKL

-227 KRNIYAVVREIGK
+227 KRNIDAVVREIGK

-246 QEDIDNFKATTNTQ
+246 QEDIDNFKTTSSTQ
-260 RIALAYAKD
+260 RIALGYAKD
-269 EINNGGFAKFFDDIT
+269 EIQNGGFAKFFDDIT

-299 KAYDSRPIV
+299 KAYNSRPIV
-308 GDNYED
+308 GDDYED

-347 VGINGVA
+347 IGINGVA

-381 AADNGAKVLNMSFG
+381 ATDNGAKVINMSFG
-395 KSYAY
+395 KGYAY
-400 NKQAVDDAIK
+400 DKQTVDDAVK

-416 VLMVH
+416 VLMIH

-443 VKGDTTGIAN
+443 AKGDTTGVAN
-453 AWITVGATGLY
+453 AWITVGATGLR

-489 INSTVPDSKYKEE
+489 INSTIPDSKYKEE

-521 YYPNLSAVETK
+521 YYPTLSAVETK
-532 QIIMESVEKP
+532 RIIMESVEKP
-542 NQLVQ
+542 DQLVQ

-554 SKTVRLADISVT
+554 TKTVRLSDISVT

>member
-1 MLFCYRQEYASLHAH
+1 
-16 EENLNKQE
+16 
-24 RIIRWNAF
+24 
-32 FDTNESGTPIK
+32 
-43 NFVHMNLRKSLYL
+43 MNLKKSLYL
-56 LTLGALP
+56 ITLGSLP
-63 LISFGQSDTIP
+63 LFSFGQSDTIP

-102 RKSTPVIVGVLDG
+102 KKSIPVIVGVLDG
-115 GVDVYHEDLKDVVW
+115 GVDIHHEDLKDVVW
-129 INVKDSLAN
+129 INTKDSLSN
-138 GIDNDGNGYINDKY
+138 GVDNDGNGYINDKY

-158 NADGKDVQFDNL
+158 NADGKNVQFDNL
-170 ELTRQLRVLDKKF
+170 ELTRMLKTLDQKF
-183 ANITAATELNET
+183 ANITAASELNEVS
-195 DRKAFASYQKML
+195 RKAFDNYRKMT
-207 AKYKNKL
+207 AEYKNKL

-227 KRNIYAVVREIGK
+227 KRNIDAVVREIGK

-246 QEDIDNFKATTNTQ
+246 QEDIDNFKATSSTQ
-260 RIALAYAKD
+260 RIALGYAKD
-269 EINNGGFAKFFDDIT
+269 EIQNGGFAKFFDDIT

-299 KAYDSRPIV
+299 KAYNSRPIV
-308 GDNYED
+308 GDDYED

-347 VGINGVA
+347 IGINGVA

-381 AADNGAKVLNMSFG
+381 ATDNGAKVINMSFG
-395 KSYAY
+395 KGYAY
-400 NKQAVDDAIK
+400 NKQTVDDAVK

-416 VLMVH
+416 VLMIH

-443 VKGDTTGIAN
+443 AKGDTTGVAN
-453 AWITVGATGLY
+453 AWITVGATGLR

-489 INSTVPDSKYKEE
+489 INSTIPDSKYKEE

-521 YYPNLSAVETK
+521 YYPTLSAVETK
-532 QIIMESVEKP
+532 RIIMESVEKP
-542 NQLVQ
+542 DQLVQ

-554 SKTVRLADISVT
+554 TKTVRLSDISVT

>member
-1 MLFCYRQEYASLHAH
+1 VLG
-16 EENLNKQE
+16 EN
-24 RIIRWNAF
+24 F
-32 FDTNESGTPIK
+32 
-43 NFVHMNLRKSLYL
+43 MNLKKSLYL
-56 LTLGALP
+56 IALGALP
-63 LISFGQSDTIP
+63 MTSFAQAEAVP
-74 ANWFNLDYKT
+74 LNWYNLDYNT

-92 EKTYKTLLKG
+92 EKAYKTLLKG
-102 RKSTPVIVGVLDG
+102 KKSTPVIVGVLDG
-115 GVDVYHEDLKDVVW
+115 GVDVFHEDLKDVVW
-129 INVKDSLAN
+129 INTKDSVSN
-138 GIDNDGNGYINDKY
+138 GKDADGNGYINDKY

-170 ELTRQLRVLDKKF
+170 ELTRQLRILDKKF
-183 ANITAATELNET
+183 AQVTPTTELNEA
-195 DRKAFASYQKML
+195 DRKAFLVYQEMV

-227 KRNIYAVVREIGK
+227 KRNLDAVVREIGK
-240 KPEDIT
+240 KPEEIT
-246 QEDIDNFKATTNTQ
+246 LADLENFNPKSNNQ
-260 RIALAYAKD
+260 RIALGYAKD
-269 EINNGGFAKFFDDIT
+269 EIQTNGFVKFFDDIT

-299 KAYDSRPIV
+299 KEYDSRPII

-314 ASERYYGN
+314 ASERHYGN

-347 VGINGVA
+347 IGINGVA

-381 AADNGAKVLNMSFG
+381 AVDNGAKVLNMSFG
-395 KSYAY
+395 KSYAH
-400 NKQAVDDAIK
+400 NKQTVDDAVK

-416 VLMVH
+416 VLLVH

-427 EDNDIEPNF
+427 EDNDVEPNF
-436 PMKYYTD
+436 PMKYYTNA
-443 VKGDTTGIAN
+443 KGDTTGIAN
-453 AWITVGATGLY
+453 NWITVGASGLHP
-464 LDNELLADFS
+464 DNELLADFS
-474 NYGKKTVDVFAPGVH
+474 NYGKKTVDVFAPGVR
-489 INSTVPDSKYKEE
+489 INSTIPDSKYKEE

-521 YYPNLSAVETK
+521 YYPSLSAAETK
-532 QIIMESVEKP
+532 QIILESVVKP
-542 NQLVQ
+542 EQTVQ
-547 VKVGEDA
+547 VKISEEA
-554 SKTVRLADISVT
+554 TKTVKFADISVT

-575 IIKAEEYTNRKK
+575 IIKAEEFSNKK
-587 K
+587 KK